1 MRPTFGYAWT
11 VVHTAAR
18 DTGWHR
24 SRPAATLAGLLVA
37 LLAPFVA
44 VLALSSPVPALLV
57 ALSIGAVALAGGWL
71 TRR

>member
-1 MRPTFGYAWT
+1 MRPTFGYPWT

-24 SRPAATLAGLLVA
+24 SRPARTLAGLVVA
-37 LLAPFVA
+37 LLAPVVA
-44 VLALSSPVPALLV
+44 VLGLSSPVLGLVV
-57 ALSIGAVALAGGWL
+57 ALSTGVAALAGGWL